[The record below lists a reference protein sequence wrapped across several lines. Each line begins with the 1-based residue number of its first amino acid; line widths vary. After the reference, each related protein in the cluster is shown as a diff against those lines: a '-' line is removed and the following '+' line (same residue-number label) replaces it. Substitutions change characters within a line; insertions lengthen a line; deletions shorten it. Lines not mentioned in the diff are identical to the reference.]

1 MRHQKLE
8 MKMKLP
14 TIPKVFVLSAAVGL
28 LLASAASLFGGQ
40 ARNRAIEPTPAQRTA
55 SQDAKPGGESD
66 AGRPKLEKRAWRYRL
81 RPGDVLDLTFPFIP
95 EFDQKV
101 TLQPDGYITLRGV
114 GEVRAEGQTIPEL
127 TRALQTA
134 YTKILHD
141 PLITVDLKESEKPYF
156 IVGGEVGHPGKY
168 DLRSDTTAS
177 AAIAIA
183 GSFKES
189 AKHSQV
195 LLIRQVS
202 DRWAEV
208 KVLNMKKMIQAKNL
222 AEDPHLQPGDM
233 LFVPKN
239 ALSKVKP
246 FIPIPGVGFSLYPGA
261 F

>member
-1 MRHQKLE
+1 
-8 MKMKLP
+8 MKMS
-14 TIPKVFVLSAAVGL
+14 TIPKVFVLPATVGL
-28 LLASAASLFGGQ
+28 LLASTVSAFGGQ
-40 ARNRAIEPTPAQRTA
+40 AQNGGIEPTPPQQTA

-66 AGRPKLEKRAWRYRL
+66 ADRPRLQKRAWRYRL
-81 RPGDVLDLTFPFIP
+81 RPGDVLDLTFPFTP
-95 EFDQKV
+95 EFDQKKV
-101 TLQPDGYITLRGV
+101 AVQPDGYITLPGM
-114 GEVRAEGQTIPEL
+114 GEVRAEGQTVPEL
-127 TRALQTA
+127 TRALQTV

-141 PLITVDLKESEKPYF
+141 PVISVDLKEFEKPYF
-156 IVGGEVGHPGKY
+156 IVGGEVGHPGKF

-208 KVLNMKKMIQAKNL
+208 KVLNMKKMLQAKNL

-246 FIPIPGVGFSLYPGA
+246 FIPIPGVGFSLYPGV